1 MQTLRVSLVQGAT
14 RWHDPAGNRAYYG
27 DLIAPLAGS
36 DLVLLPE
43 TFTSGF
49 SNEAIH
55 NAETMDGPTVAW
67 LSEQARKLDAA
78 ICGSVQ
84 LRVDEKVYNR
94 LLFATPDGNIRHYD
108 KRHLFR
114 YADEHKR
121 YAAGGER
128 LIVEWRGQPVWVF
141 KRTPEMLATLPG
153 LDSQV
158 ADPMSKRTDFPTP
171 AWAQNVDR
179 APEAHKDILVV
190 VGICTHLGCS
200 PVEKFKAGPQPS
212 LPDNWEGGFFCPCHG
227 STFDFSARVFKDKPA
242 PANLVVPPY
251 TYLSDTK
258 LLIGEEKKA

>member
-1 MQTLRVSLVQGAT
+1 MSDAPPSNFTPVPMDSSKRT
-14 RWHDPAGNRAYYG
+14 W
-27 DLIAPLAGS
+27 LIASSCAGAA
-36 DLVLLPE
+36 
-43 TFTSGF
+43 G
-49 SNEAIH
+49 A
-55 NAETMDGPTVAW
+55 VA
-67 LSEQARKLDAA
+67 L
-78 ICGSVQ
+78 
-84 LRVDEKVYNR
+84 
-94 LLFATPDGNIRHYD
+94 ATPFVQSFAPSERA
-108 KRHLFR
+108 K
-114 YADEHKR
+114 
-121 YAAGGER
+121 AAGAAVEVDISTLKAGER